1 MFIAVSEDTCN
12 KEQPES
18 SVEWKP
24 DAVDSWT
31 DSSSKSG
38 KLYSLNLG
46 SYEENNMT
54 TPVFTYTEYD
64 LQFHL
69 YPVEI
74 TILCMTDQRWLIKFG
89 C

>member
-24 DAVDSWT
+24 HAVDSWT

-46 SYEENNMT
+46 SYEE
-54 TPVFTYTEYD
+54 YD
-64 LQFHL
+64 CTSVYLYRVWLQFHL
-69 YPVEI
+69 YPAEI
-74 TILCMTDQRWLIKFG
+74 IILFVTDQRWLIKFG